1 MADIEGRI
9 GLLSPAQQKR
19 RIDHPHRK
27 RAVKACLREL
37 LQKLNGNAAF
47 LRRLLSRS
55 HAVGKSKQGVAPF
68 RFQKCRRISCRP
80 SFLRRG
86 INRRR
91 REGKGRCLPKQQAAF
106 PPLRIHRAGA
116 LLQQNHGAAHRFSDQ
131 RQNLIL
137 AAALSAAGRQ
147 NHPHLLAPMSLFL
160 CNDDLLRGKPLL
172 FQRMAQLLFCTFQKN
187 TVQLHLP
194 RKGFH
199 NFSHRQKLLSD
210 QFAALPQAACP

>member
-1 MADIEGRI
+1 MADIEGGI
-9 GLLSPAQQKR
+9 GFLSPAQKER

-47 LRRLLSRS
+47 LRRLLSRP

-91 REGKGRCLPKQQAAF
+91 RERKCRCLPKQQAAF

-116 LLQQNHGAAHRFSDQ
+116 LLQ
-131 RQNLIL
+131 
-137 AAALSAAGRQ
+137 
-147 NHPHLLAPMSLFL
+147 
-160 CNDDLLRGKPLL
+160 
-172 FQRMAQLLFCTFQKN
+172 
-187 TVQLHLP
+187 
-194 RKGFH
+194 
-199 NFSHRQKLLSD
+199 
-210 QFAALPQAACP
+210 